1 MQIRMRSKIRGLYFL
16 SENHISKYGK
26 HKKCKNY
33 TCFLLF
39 QQNTLKIILCIEE
52 GMAAST
58 VYVYD
63 RDGISSRMYIF
74 FVSPFFHHL
83 LRERH

>member
-1 MQIRMRSKIRGLYFL
+1 MQKLHLFSSF
-16 SENHISKYGK
+16 SAKY
-26 HKKCKNY
+26 
-33 TCFLLF
+33 T
-39 QQNTLKIILCIEE
+39 QIILCIEE